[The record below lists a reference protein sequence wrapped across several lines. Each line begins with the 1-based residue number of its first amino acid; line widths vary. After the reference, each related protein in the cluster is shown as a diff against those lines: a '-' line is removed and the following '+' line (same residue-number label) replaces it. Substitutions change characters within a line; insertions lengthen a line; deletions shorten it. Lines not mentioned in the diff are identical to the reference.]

1 MRYFITMIVLASLAQ
16 VSMAY
21 TGGMQ
26 VASEDIE
33 AGQDLGWFHDQTVA
47 VQQQWTRALAPVK
60 GQHDP
65 VRLRVD
71 VRVDHTGQL
80 VGAQLGRSSGDAG
93 LDERIVNSL
102 TGTPFDAPPPGLSD
116 EYGTVGFSVY
126 FELQAQDGHAARTQP
141 DAA

>member
-47 VQQQWTRALAPVK
+47 VQQQWTRALAPV
-60 GQHDP
+60 
-65 VRLRVD
+65 
-71 VRVDHTGQL
+71 
-80 VGAQLGRSSGDAG
+80 
-93 LDERIVNSL
+93 
-102 TGTPFDAPPPGLSD
+102 
-116 EYGTVGFSVY
+116 
-126 FELQAQDGHAARTQP
+126 
-141 DAA
+141 